1 MAGRPFLRS
10 PELQLI
16 DLPQPLPG
24 YGRFLSCWLLRRE
37 GMAAVVDPGPRASAK
52 HLIAELHR
60 RSVRRLDFVL
70 LTHIHLDHGGGAA
83 ELLAAFPEARLYAHP
98 KGQAHLGDPRELWRG
113 SLATIGEVARAYGEP
128 GPVPA
133 ERLVDETALE
143 RAGIRVLMTPGHAAH
158 HVSFLVDEILF
169 AGEAVATRIP
179 VGMGLA
185 YQRPATPPKF
195 FPEVFLS
202 SLATLEGL
210 DPEPSYC
217 AFAHYG
223 LGRGVRAFCREAR
236 AQLEL
241 WMRVAREGE
250 DAEIGA
256 LIERL
261 EREDPRFALIARL
274 PTDQRERERYYAGN
288 SLRGMRPHLQEPR
301 RGTAHESR

>member
-1 MAGRPFLRS
+1 MAGRTSETSRS
-10 PELQLI
+10 FQLI

-37 GMAAVVDPGPRASAK
+37 GMTAIVDPGPRASAE
-52 HLIAELHR
+52 HLIAELR
-60 RSVRRLDFVL
+60 RRAVRRLDLVL
-70 LTHIHLDHGGGAA
+70 LSHIHLDHGGGAA
-83 ELLAAFPEARLYAHP
+83 ELLAAFPGARLYAHP
-98 KGQAHLGDPRELWRG
+98 KGRAHLVDPRELWRG

-133 ERLVDETALE
+133 ERLADEEALA

-158 HVSFLVDEILF
+158 HVSFLAGEILF

-195 FPEVFLS
+195 YPEVFLS
-202 SLATLEGL
+202 SLTALEGL
-210 DPEPSYC
+210 DPEPSFC

-223 LGRGVRAFCREAR
+223 LGRGVRAYCREAR

-241 WMRVAREGE
+241 WMRVSREE
-250 DAEIGA
+250 ESADIGA
-256 LIERL
+256 LVGRL
-261 EREDPRFALIARL
+261 EREDPRFALISRL
-274 PTDQRERERYYAGN
+274 PPDQRERERYYAGN
-288 SLRGMRPHLQEPR
+288 SLRGLRQHPRP
-301 RGTAHESR
+301 A